1 MAVERTTNNQ
11 PSVVVVGCGGSKS
24 ALEFDSFVRVDLK
37 TFSQSELYSLS
48 RSSSYAFD
56 LSKPENDV
64 IPNIQSDRRS
74 TCSITTITT
83 TGRRVFAFSHR
94 RGPRRRISGS
104 DADAQLTENR
114 LILTSLKKLVAEGE
128 VCDSNPSREVQKRKR
143 KRKSKN
149 DNEFENLGLINV
161 NGEAIDL
168 RFLASAAD
176 GVFESELNQMTEGM
190 VREDEFLGFLNG
202 LEGSWGSSRKRRK
215 YVDATLFVKA
225 LPVNWK
231 ILLSLRPRVHRPS
244 LYCRRFVSPSDV
256 HFNSCKDVAFY
267 LKSQSVTSDAN
278 PPEEGAMMHTL
289 PDYQVDLESGAQV
302 HRSSHP
308 ASKTE
313 FLEINNL
320 HNVPTY
326 DPIKCNICMDSF
338 TSTAGLESHM
348 HKSHGNNALTRKR
361 SVPHGLLL
369 IREPRSVKQKTVV
382 NKDTV
387 TRRNELENIP
397 VNGEGSSSEPKNNSD
412 GNRNLKTRC
421 IWCLVEFFREPVDA
435 ETLASS
441 CGFICPK
448 CKKDVSWQF
457 ESALSELTQHTDN

>member
-1 MAVERTTNNQ
+1 MAIDMTTNNQ
-11 PSVVVVGCGGSKS
+11 PSVVVVVGGGGSKS
-24 ALEFDSFVRVDLK
+24 ALEFDSFVRLDLK
-37 TFSQSELYSLS
+37 KFSQSELYSLS

-74 TCSITTITT
+74 TGSITTTP
-83 TGRRVFAFSHR
+83 RRVFAFSHR
-94 RGPRRRISGS
+94 RGPSGS
-104 DADAQLTENR
+104 DAQVTENR

-128 VCDSNPSREVQKRKR
+128 VCESNPSREVQKRKR

-149 DNEFENLGLINV
+149 DEFENLGLINV

-176 GVFESELNQMTEGM
+176 GVFESELNRMTEGM

-202 LEGSWGSSRKRRK
+202 LEGRWGSSRRRRK

-231 ILLSLRPRVHRPS
+231 ILLSLRPRVCRPS

-256 HFNSCKDVAFY
+256 HVNSCKDVAFY
-267 LKSQSVTSDAN
+267 LKSQYVTNN
-278 PPEEGAMMHTL
+278 PNPHEQGAMMQTE
-289 PDYQVDLESGAQV
+289 PDCHVDLESGAQV

-308 ASKTE
+308 ASKTD
-313 FLEINNL
+313 FLETNNL
-320 HNVPTY
+320 HKVPTY
-326 DPIKCNICMDSF
+326 DLIKCNICMDSF
-338 TSTAGLESHM
+338 TSTAGLESHLQ
-348 HKSHGNNALTRKR
+348 KSHGNNTLTRKR

-369 IREPRSVKQKTVV
+369 IREPRSVEQKTVV

-387 TRRNELENIP
+387 TRRNELNNIP
-397 VNGEGSSSEPKNNSD
+397 VNEEGSSSETKNNSD